1 MIRPIALLAALAL
14 AAPAAA
20 QTSAPAPTT
29 TVLMTIRST
38 QSGQTI
44 ELPSGP
50 LEATASQTIL
60 PPHGRIA
67 AHKHPY
73 PRYVYVA
80 EGRVKVTNLDTGKTY
95 ELNAGD
101 VSVDPVGQW
110 HEAEALGDGPARLIV
125 VDQTPPGVTNVI
137 RKTP

>member
-1 MIRPIALLAALAL
+1 MIRPVALLALLAL

-20 QTSAPAPTT
+20 QAPAPVT

-44 ELPSGP
+44 ELPPGP
-50 LEATASQTIL
+50 LEATASQTVV

-80 EGRVKVTNLDTGKTY
+80 EGRVKVTNLDTGKSY

-110 HEAEALGDGPARLIV
+110 HEAEALGDAPARLIV
-125 VDQTPPGVTNVI
+125 VDQTPPGVSNVI
-137 RKTP
+137 RKQP